1 MRPLKSL
8 KDVIADLA
16 DGGEMPVKL
25 SPGWE
30 FDHSDAEVFVKDAK
44 TGRIGYK
51 PPRFKDLDEA
61 QADMPC
67 VPSYLR
73 GEFDGMVFKI
83 DLDTPDGVEI
93 IGWGDVDPASADPAD
108 VEKLRGMIIKMAHHT
123 QLPELTP
130 NDTIDRDADY
140 ERVVAKL
147 ESFGFEG
154 FYLGADGGYY
164 GWKEGMEKVPV
175 DEGEDELELV
185 DAATLAD
192 WLVDDDWEE

>member
-1 MRPLKSL
+1 MKSL
-8 KDVIADLA
+8 KDVIEDLA
-16 DGGEMPVKL
+16 NGGEMTAKL
-25 SPGWE
+25 SHGFE
-30 FDHSDAEVFVKDAK
+30 FDHTEAEVFIKDPK
-44 TGRIGYK
+44 TGQIGYK
-51 PPRFKDLDEA
+51 PPRFKGLDED

-67 VPSYLR
+67 VPSYMR

-93 IGWGDVDPASADPAD
+93 LGWGDVDPASADPAD
-108 VEKLRGMIIKMAHHT
+108 VEKLRDMIIKIAHHT

-140 ERVVAKL
+140 ERVKAKL

-164 GWKEGMEKVPV
+164 GWKEGMEKVPM
-175 DEGEDELELV
+175 DEDEKEMGLM
-185 DAATLAD
+185 DAAQVAD
-192 WLVDDDWEE
+192 WLIDFDWEE